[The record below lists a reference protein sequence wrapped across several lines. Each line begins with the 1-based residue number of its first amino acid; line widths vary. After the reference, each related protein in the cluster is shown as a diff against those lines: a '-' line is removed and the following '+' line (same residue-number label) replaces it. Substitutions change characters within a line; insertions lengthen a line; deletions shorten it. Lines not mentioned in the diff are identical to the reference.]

1 MILADLG
8 AEVIKVESSVRIDVL
23 RWSGAFADGVM
34 HYDRSGY
41 YTACNR
47 GKLSATINL
56 KEPAA
61 RDLILDLVAVSDAVL
76 ENFSPRVL
84 PAIGL
89 GAETML
95 AHNPR
100 LVVLSMSGYGATG
113 PEHDYLAYGDHL
125 NVASGMAS
133 ITGYPEDP
141 PTKIGTFYGDPV
153 AGMYGALAI
162 LAGLNERDHTGVG
175 VHLEYAEVEG
185 LVSLIPAALVKVSA
199 GQEVNRRGAASDTAG
214 PQGYFP
220 CLGDDTWVSLV
231 VRSDAEWGE
240 LRRVLALSGID
251 APEAPALSDRLAA
264 QDAIDAAITAWTVD
278 RSPSEI
284 TSTCQRAGVAAY
296 PLLSA
301 PKLLWDDH
309 LAQRKF
315 FKWVHHPL
323 AGPGPIPGVTFR
335 IADGDEEGAD
345 VRRPA
350 PLLGQDNE
358 YVFRRVLDLSAERYQ
373 ELIAGGVIK

>member
-1 MILADLG
+1 
-8 AEVIKVESSVRIDVL
+8 
-23 RWSGAFADGVM
+23 
-34 HYDRSGY
+34 
-41 YTACNR
+41 
-47 GKLSATINL
+47 
-56 KEPAA
+56 
-61 RDLILDLVAVSDAVL
+61 
-76 ENFSPRVL
+76 
-84 PAIGL
+84 
-89 GAETML
+89 
-95 AHNPR
+95 
-100 LVVLSMSGYGATG
+100 
-113 PEHDYLAYGDHL
+113 
-125 NVASGMAS
+125 
-133 ITGYPEDP
+133 
-141 PTKIGTFYGDPV
+141 
-153 AGMYGALAI
+153 
-162 LAGLNERDHTGVG
+162 
-175 VHLEYAEVEG
+175 
-185 LVSLIPAALVKVSA
+185 
-199 GQEVNRRGAASDTAG
+199 
-214 PQGYFP
+214 
-220 CLGDDTWVSLV
+220 VSLV

-284 TSTCQRAGVAAY
+284 TSICQRAGVAAY

-309 LAQRKF
+309 LAERKF

-358 YVFRRVLDLSAERYQ
+358 YVFRRVLDLSAERYH